1 VGCVGPPTVATAAML
16 GRVFGPATLIGGG
29 RGDHEDDRK
38 APLGTSTTRLP
49 RIPGRAFLALGLS
62 AFLVTAN
69 ISTLNIAFPDME
81 ATFADTPR
89 AVLSWVFN
97 AYTVTFAA
105 LLVPAGRFADRYGR
119 RAMFRAGTM
128 LFAVGGLAVGL
139 APWVWA
145 LILARVAQGVG
156 AALLTPAAMGL
167 LLMVTPAS
175 IRTRAVAAF
184 AGVGSL
190 GIAVGP
196 SIGAFIVEIGGWRWA
211 FLMIPV
217 VAALAWAAAVG
228 QLPETEPDPGAARPD
243 LAGSLLLATSIALVV
258 LALAQ
263 SRRWGVTSG
272 GVLGALGAG
281 LTLALVFTIRS
292 RASGNPLIPFEM
304 FRIRSFSAAN
314 AGAVVFGLALSAIL
328 LVNVLFLTGVWRYS
342 ILQAGLA
349 ATPAPVVVALLAPLA
364 GRAAERFGQ
373 VAIATA
379 GPLFFGAGIALY
391 YWRLDAHPDFLAD
404 WLPGAVTVGIG
415 ISMTFPILNA
425 AAVRDVDPDTYSLA
439 TGITQTGRQ
448 IGAALGIALTVA
460 VLGDPPP
467 PDMDPLVRSALLLH
481 DLRQAWFFIGVFG
494 TSAALA
500 GALLGRSRH
509 HLRAAGAPAGT
520 AGHSGR
526 TGSTRR

>member
-1 VGCVGPPTVATAAML
+1 MPPTPSRAAIDAANAHPGRYL
-16 GRVFGPATLIGGG
+16 GRGGP
-29 RGDHEDDRK
+29 GDRQGNRE
-38 APLGTSTTRLP
+38 APLGTITARTP
-49 RIPGRAFLALGLS
+49 RIPRRAFVALGLS

-81 ATFADTPR
+81 ATFSDTPR

-119 RAMFRAGTM
+119 RAMFRAGTV
-128 LFAVGGLAVGL
+128 LFAFGGLAVGL

-196 SIGAFIVEIGGWRWA
+196 SIGAFIVELGGWRWA

-217 VAALAWAAAVG
+217 VAAPARTAAIG
-228 QLPETEPDPGAARPD
+228 QLPETEPDPLAERPD
-243 LAGSLLLATSIALVV
+243 LVGSMLLATSIAMIV

-263 SRRWGVTSG
+263 SRRWGITSL
-272 GVLGALGAG
+272 GVIGALGTG
-281 LTLALVFTIRS
+281 LVLALVFFLRT
-292 RASGNPLIPFEM
+292 RAAGNPLVPFEM
-304 FRIRSFSAAN
+304 FRIRSFTAAN

-349 ATPAPVVVALLAPLA
+349 ATPAPVVVAVLAPVA

-373 VAIATA
+373 AVVATA
-379 GPLFFGAGIALY
+379 GPLFFGTGIALY
-391 YWRLDAHPDFLAD
+391 YWRLDSHPDFLRD
-404 WLPGAVTVGIG
+404 WLPGAAIVGIG

-425 AAVRDVDPDTYSLA
+425 AAVRDVDPDAYSLA

-467 PDMDPLVRSALLLH
+467 PDMDPVVRTALLLH
-481 DLRQAWFFIGVFG
+481 DLRQAWIFIGVFG

-500 GALLGRSRH
+500 GALLGRGPH
-509 HLRAAGAPAGT
+509 QVRAAGAPAGT
-520 AGHSGR
+520 AGRPGR
-526 TGSTRR
+526 TGSHRR